1 MHPTVVIKQTPVGLD
16 VQIDYPALPDGG
28 ERPPV
33 VQSIGPLVL
42 SKSAR
47 SSVLSVDAE
56 IPPEIPG
63 EIAVESMQLMVGH
76 PCDRNLDG
84 TVDAADLGMLLA
96 DSDVDGAAIGRLLG
110 AWNERTVPT
119 LVARS
124 PSVPRM
130 GGTGGGKFK
139 LTVTGSDPVI
149 ADTDGWVFVT
159 HRITLPP
166 NTPAKVRWLLPL
178 APASSPSNPAIKES

>member
-1 MHPTVVIKQTPVGLD
+1 MHPAVIKQTPSALD
-16 VQIDYPALPDGG
+16 VRIDYPALPDGG
-28 ERPPV
+28 ERPQV

-42 SKSAR
+42 SKAAR

-56 IPPEIPG
+56 IPPEIAG
-63 EIAVESMQLMVGH
+63 EIAVDSMQLMVGH
-76 PCDRNLDG
+76 PFDRNLDG

-110 AWNERTVPT
+110 AWNERAAPT

-139 LTVTGSDPVI
+139 LNVTGSNPVLT
-149 ADTDGWVFVT
+149 DTDGWVFVT

-166 NTPAKVRWLLPL
+166 NTPASVRWLLPL
-178 APASSPSNPAIKES
+178 APATPKET

>member
-1 MHPTVVIKQTPVGLD
+1 MHPTFVIKQTPGGLD
-16 VQIDYPALPDGG
+16 VRIEYPALPDGG
-28 ERPPV
+28 ERPQV
-33 VQSIGPLVL
+33 VQSIGPVVL
-42 SKSAR
+42 AKSAK

-63 EIAVESMQLMVGH
+63 EIAVDSMQLMVGH

-110 AWNERTVPT
+110 AWNERTAPT

-139 LTVTGSDPVI
+139 LNVTGSNPVL

-166 NTPAKVRWLLPL
+166 NTPATVRWLLPL
-178 APASSPSNPAIKES
+178 APAASKES